1 MSLHMQARAG
11 TNISGQRHSM
21 QHCLQESAK
30 VINAIFVY
38 ADNGLL
44 DDKGLHRAVQRHQ
57 GHDGSPPGAQV
68 LVHGQVVH
76 LHQHTYYY
84 YYYYLVLLLLL
95 LLLLVLLHYYCTDA
109 NMTVCNVRSAA
120 QSIYTDAR
128 N

>member
-1 MSLHMQARAG
+1 
-11 TNISGQRHSM
+11 M

-95 LLLLVLLHYYCTDA
+95 LYYYCTDA
-109 NMTVCNVRSAA
+109 DMTVCNVRPVA
-120 QSIYTDAR
+120 QGVYTDAQ